1 MSIMD
6 YSTPDTEAGAP
17 FSAAGNVPNAERPLH
32 RLHAVRRLQGISRR
46 TVARRLNTD
55 ISQIKSQEKETADI
69 LLSTLYQWQDALQ
82 VPVEEL
88 LVEAGDDLSP
98 PIMKRAQM
106 VRLMKTALA
115 ILRRSQQT
123 TIQRMA
129 QTLVNQLTE
138 LMPELEGVG
147 PWHAVGKRRTQ
158 DELGEAANRRL
169 CPDALADLM
178 NDS

>member
-6 YSTPDTEAGAP
+6 YSVPQAGAQYA
-17 FSAAGNVPNAERPLH
+17 AAGKVPGADRPLH
-32 RLHAVRRLQGISRR
+32 RLHEVRRLQGISRR
-46 TVARRLNTD
+46 TVARRLKTD
-55 ISQIKSQEKETADI
+55 VSQVKSQEEETADI
-69 LLSTLYQWQDALQ
+69 LLSTLYQWQDVLQ

-88 LVEAGDDLSP
+88 LVEAGDELST
-98 PIMKRAQM
+98 PIMRRAQM

-115 ILRRSQQT
+115 ILKRTQQS

-129 QTLVNQLTE
+129 QTLVDQLTE
-138 LMPELEGVG
+138 LMPELEGIG

-158 DELGEAANRRL
+158 DELGQAAHRHL
-169 CPDALADLM
+169 CPDALADLI

>member
-6 YSTPDTEAGAP
+6 YSVPQAGTKYA
-17 FSAAGNVPNAERPLH
+17 AAGKVPNADRPLH
-32 RLHAVRRLQGISRR
+32 RLHKVRRLQGISRR
-46 TVARRLNTD
+46 TVARRLKTD
-55 ISQIKSQEKETADI
+55 VSQVKSQENETADI
-69 LLSTLYQWQDALQ
+69 LLSTLYQWQDVLE

-88 LVEAGDDLSP
+88 LVEAGDELSP
-98 PIMKRAQM
+98 PVMKRAQM

-115 ILRRSQQT
+115 ILKRTQQS

-129 QTLVNQLTE
+129 QTLVDQLTE
-138 LMPELEGVG
+138 LMPELEGIG
-147 PWHAVGKRRTQ
+147 AWHAVGKRRTQ
-158 DELGEAANRRL
+158 DELGQAAHRQL

>member
-1 MSIMD
+1 VSIMD
-6 YSTPDTEAGAP
+6 YRVPRTGANGA
-17 FSAAGNVPNAERPLH
+17 AAGKAPGADRPLH
-32 RLHAVRRLQGISRR
+32 RLHEVRRLQGISRR
-46 TVARRLNTD
+46 TIARRLKTD
-55 ISQIKSQEKETADI
+55 VSQVKSQEDETADI
-69 LLSTLYQWQDALQ
+69 LLSTLYQWQDVLQ

-88 LVEAGDDLSP
+88 LVEAGDELSP

-115 ILRRSQQT
+115 ILRRTQQP

-129 QTLVNQLTE
+129 QTLVDQLVE

-158 DELGEAANRRL
+158 DELGQAVHRRL